1 MDIRKKSAAEWKI
14 PLYKVLIDKDDAKI
28 VSKVIKRGSY
38 WAIGPEIEEF
48 EQQLANYVGTNYCAT
63 FNSGTSAGHAALIS
77 CNVKPKDEIIVPSF
91 TFVSTANW
99 AKMVNAKPK
108 FCDIE
113 EETLGIDPA
122 QVERNFTKRTKI
134 IMPVHYAGLPCK
146 IKEISA
152 FAKSKKTIL
161 IEDAAESIGSS
172 INKKKVGSFGNL
184 AIFSFAGNK
193 VLTTGEGGA
202 ITTNSKKIFEKLKL
216 IRSHGRLDK
225 HNYFASITKPNYIS
239 LGYNWRMSSITAA
252 VGISQ
257 LAKID
262 KLINLRRKKAKY
274 LSLRLD
280 KFKHVK
286 LHKESKGVVHAYQLY
301 SIRLSNTNER
311 NKMIQFL
318 AKKGIMSKVFFHPVH
333 LSAFYNKDQNV
344 YNSSLKKTE
353 LVSNTILSLPMFPG
367 LKLEEMKY
375 IIDSIGEFFEIYDK

>member
-1 MDIRKKSAAEWKI
+1 MLDIRKKTATEWKI
-14 PLYKVLIDKDDAKI
+14 PLYKVLVDKDDVRI

-48 EQQLANYVGTNYCAT
+48 EEQLANYVGTDYCAT

-77 CNVKPKDEIIVPSF
+77 CDVKTKDEVIVPSF
-91 TFVSTANW
+91 TFISTANW
-99 AKMVNAKPK
+99 VKMVGAKPR

-113 EETLGIDPA
+113 EETLGMDPT
-122 QVERNFTKRTKI
+122 QIKKNFTKRTKI
-134 IMPVHYAGLPCK
+134 IMPVHYAGLPCQ

-184 AIFSFAGNK
+184 GVFSFAGNK

-202 ITTNSKKIFEKLKL
+202 ITTNSKKIFDKLKL
-216 IRSHGRLDK
+216 IRSHGRLDR
-225 HNYFASITKPNYIS
+225 HNYFASITKPNYTS

-252 VGISQ
+252 VGLSQ
-257 LAKID
+257 LSKID

-274 LSLRLD
+274 LSLRLE
-280 KFKHVK
+280 KFKKIK
-286 LHKESKGVVHAYQLY
+286 LHKESNATIHTYQLY

-311 NKMIQFL
+311 DHMIQFL
-318 AKKGIMSKVFFHPVH
+318 AKKGIMSKVFFYPVH
-333 LSAFYNKDQNV
+333 LSTFYNKNQNRR
-344 YNSSLKKTE
+344 NSSLKKTE
-353 LVSNTILSLPMFPG
+353 LVSSTILSLPMFPG

-375 IIDSIGEFFEIYDK
+375 IIDSIGEFFEVSK